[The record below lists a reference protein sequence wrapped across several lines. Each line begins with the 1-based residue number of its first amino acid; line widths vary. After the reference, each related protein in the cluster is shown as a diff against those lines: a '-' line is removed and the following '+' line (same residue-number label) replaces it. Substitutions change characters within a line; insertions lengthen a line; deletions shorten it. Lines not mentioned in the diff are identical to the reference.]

1 MKGANDIVR
10 RIVRGGAIW
19 LCLVVLLALSGIATA
34 QVNPLGRQLRSNRYV
49 VQGGMLVKPDSAA
62 IRRDDSLRVVRLAES
77 LSKLS
82 ADSLAIVRDSVS
94 TMLPD
99 TMRRKIFAAI
109 KRDSLAVDSL
119 ASDSTKLS
127 EKQLLRQ
134 QKRENRKP
142 LLSDSMAMNKVC
154 WASLALPGFGQI
166 YNKQYWKLPILYST
180 VGASLG
186 LCLWANSEYRP
197 LKRQFDAATDQS
209 LLRSASLNSLQRE
222 MIKYNT
228 IKQVFMVST
237 IASYLYFIGD
247 AAMNYSTSEVSH
259 VKRATTLAM
268 ICPGAGQ
275 IYNKSY
281 WRAPIVLG
289 GFATTIY
296 CIDWNNRGYQRFK
309 KAYRLKA
316 DYDANPDSY
325 PDGSLDEF
333 GGRYSA
339 TFLKNLRNSYRRNRD
354 LCIILTAGLYVLQI
368 IDAHVDAHLREYDIS
383 RDLNI
388 KVEPTVN
395 YAFNPVTGGSAA
407 VGMNFSLTF

>member
-1 MKGANDIVR
+1 MVGANDIAR
-10 RIVRGGAIW
+10 RIVRGGAVW
-19 LCLVVLLALSGIATA
+19 FCLVVLLIMSSTATA
-34 QVNPLGRQLRSNRYV
+34 QINPYGRQLRSNRYV

-99 TMRRKIFAAI
+99 TLRSKIFAAI
-109 KRDSLAVDSL
+109 KRDSLA
-119 ASDSTKLS
+119 SDTTKLS
-127 EKQLLRQ
+127 EKRLLRQ

-142 LLSDSMAMNKVC
+142 LFSDSMAMNKVC

-166 YNKQYWKLPILYST
+166 YNKQYWKLPILYGT

-186 LCLWANSEYRP
+186 LCLWANSEYKP
-197 LKRQFDAATDQS
+197 LKRQFDAVTDQS
-209 LLRSASLNSLQRE
+209 LFRTAELNSLQRE

-228 IKQVFMVST
+228 IKQVFMFST

-247 AAMNYSTSEVSH
+247 AAMNYSTGEVSN
-259 VKRATTLAM
+259 VKRATTLSM

-281 WRAPIVLG
+281 WRAPIVVG

-316 DYDANPDSY
+316 DYDANPDLY

-339 TFLKNLRNSYRRNRD
+339 SFLKNLRNSYRRNRD

-395 YAFNPVTGGSAA
+395 YAFNPTTGGGAT